1 MGTIYSIAVVEDGV
15 MGELVTM
22 LNTSLMV
29 TGALLV
35 GTGDCTIVGSTI
47 NIGESIRTTTI
58 GKYFPLH
65 SGLLLRNKKAGL
77 GLQKLKR
84 DDADLRV

>member
-1 MGTIYSIAVVEDGV
+1 MGTIHSITVVENEV
-15 MGELVTM
+15 VGELVTI

-29 TGALLV
+29 TGALLL

-47 NIGESIRTTTI
+47 SIGESIRTTTI

-65 SGLLLRNKKAGL
+65 SGLLLRNK
-77 GLQKLKR
+77 
-84 DDADLRV
+84 